1 MREQIWLRWCYGN
14 LSLISN
20 PKWAKLKINN
30 DRNVFT
36 FDWIRWVCACFECKR
51 GAILFSIILFFFIIH
66 VVLFSISFCALS
78 CAELKIILCG
88 FSAPRHWRLAERSK
102 IKTIRKKRI
111 NATKRKP
118 PRWDAIWRRR
128 RVICRWNW
136 LTASTQSTHTV
147 PHTHT
152 HEADLGFR
160 FFRSVFVK
168 LAMEHT
174 EEMLNWW
181 FYLFVHFFPST
192 FRKHCVV
199 THIEAAISTVANLH
213 FQLNGQT
220 NQYPHNSD
228 CRHEMKHGEHTRAR
242 KSVRNYSCHANRS
255 RPVSEAIQNDWPID
269 NRMPP
274 HSFSHRIES
283 SQQINGHNF
292 RLRVRAVLYSSEK
305 AINNSVLW
313 RLGSAQPLK

>member
-136 LTASTQSTHTV
+136 LTASMQSTHTV
-147 PHTHT
+147 PRTHT
-152 HEADLGFR
+152 HMKPIW
-160 FFRSVFVK
+160 VFDSFDQFSS
-168 LAMEHT
+168 
-174 EEMLNWW
+174 NWQW
-181 FYLFVHFFPST
+181 ST
-192 FRKHCVV
+192 QKKCSIDDF
-199 THIEAAISTVANLH
+199 I
-213 FQLNGQT
+213 
-220 NQYPHNSD
+220 
-228 CRHEMKHGEHTRAR
+228 
-242 KSVRNYSCHANRS
+242 YSYT
-255 RPVSEAIQNDWPID
+255 
-269 NRMPP
+269 
-274 HSFSHRIES
+274 FSHLPFANIALSRILK
-283 SQQINGHNF
+283 QQF
-292 RLRVRAVLYSSEK
+292 
-305 AINNSVLW
+305 
-313 RLGSAQPLK
+313 P